1 MSNSDFPRKPSN
13 EFKIITPVYVCGKTK
28 FTRNTTFKNTSNY
41 LSAQIN
47 HVRIK
52 QVIIILFFIMRRK
65 CFFKKFT
72 QTGPVVQLQYA
83 W

>member
-1 MSNSDFPRKPSN
+1 
-13 EFKIITPVYVCGKTK
+13 
-28 FTRNTTFKNTSNY
+28 
-41 LSAQIN
+41 
-47 HVRIK
+47 
-52 QVIIILFFIMRRK
+52 MRRK